1 MLKYT
6 KSCIVVLGIFCGL
19 ALNACTVVDNSESS
33 TADSVW
39 EDSLAEGNADAS
51 SSSAVSENWQ
61 NADTT
66 TELQYL
72 SLVTPA
78 YFSSYAVRFGGGTV
92 PAQPVALTP
101 TFESGILQ
109 YTHSTTDSIIAL
121 FFAASSIQESVTV
134 SLDGQLAALEWWKD
148 QDVWSGGYQPI
159 FVYPCTLQVAQYRTF
174 NVFVQDS
181 SRMRARVYSVNV
193 QRTDSGLNSTIE

>member
-6 KSCIVVLGIFCGL
+6 KSCIVVLVIFCGL
-19 ALNACTVVDNSESS
+19 ALNACTMAN
-33 TADSVW
+33 
-39 EDSLAEGNADAS
+39 DAN
-51 SSSAVSENWQ
+51 SSSAESD
-61 NADTT
+61 ADTT

-72 SLVTPA
+72 TLVTPA
-78 YFSSYAVRFGGGTV
+78 YRTYVSGRGAMWPSTV

-134 SLDGQLAALEWWKD
+134 SLDGQLATLEWWKD
-148 QDVWSGGYQPI
+148 QDVWAGKYQPI
-159 FVYPCTLQVAQYRTF
+159 FVYPCTLQVAQSRAF
-174 NVFVQDS
+174 NVVVQDS
-181 SRMRARVYSVNV
+181 SRAHSRVYSINV
-193 QRTDSGLNSTIE
+193 QRTDSGLNSTLE